1 MTGCCGVMD
10 ICLGE
15 EGRLPCSGKCTLV
28 GVISHPLVTAGQ
40 CLPRCPWCAQFAVC
54 GRAALCISLPLPPA
68 PALALA
74 VPSYRQGGQ
83 VLSASCCTRFVRLS
97 SIFHRIKRKPANDQ
111 GRALGGS
118 QLSAGGGSGRERGSG
133 LPSAPPATPRGF
145 LLAPR
150 PLGVAARGQAA
161 QPPLVPAPRPPA
173 EARRPPAGRPRSPA
187 PPLARGRGG
196 RRAPAPRQGR
206 SLRAAA
212 APGVH

>member
-1 MTGCCGVMD
+1 MD

-40 CLPRCPWCAQFAVC
+40 HLPRCPWCAQFAVC

-118 QLSAGGGSGRERGSG
+118 QLSAGGAAAGSGGPG

-145 LLAPR
+145 LLAPSR
-150 PLGVAARGQAA
+150 PPRRT
-161 QPPLVPAPRPPA
+161 PPAPGPS
-173 EARRPPAGRPRSPA
+173 ARSGA
-187 PPLARGRGG
+187 
-196 RRAPAPRQGR
+196 RRAPSPGPAAGSEPAGGGSAGCALTPSGTGTGTGSSPAGGSGSEQPSEG
-206 SLRAAA
+206 LRRGAE
-212 APGVH
+212 G

>member
-40 CLPRCPWCAQFAVC
+40 HLPRCPWCAQFAVC

-118 QLSAGGGSGRERGSG
+118 QLSAGGAAAGSGGRGC
-133 LPSAPPATPRGF
+133 
-145 LLAPR
+145 
-150 PLGVAARGQAA
+150 
-161 QPPLVPAPRPPA
+161 PAPHAAPA
-173 EARRPPAGRPRSPA
+173 RARTEAPCGGRTPPPAGRPQPPA

>member
-118 QLSAGGGSGRERGSG
+118 QLSAGGAAAGGRGCPAPPRPRRGGFSS
-133 LPSAPPATPRGF
+133 LRAPSASLPG
-145 LLAPR
+145 
-150 PLGVAARGQAA
+150 
-161 QPPLVPAPRPPA
+161 
-173 EARRPPAGRPRSPA
+173 ARRRSPRSCPHRGPLRRHDAPPAGRPKPPA
-187 PPLARGRGG
+187 PPLTRGRGG